1 MTCCTIPHHETT
13 KEGHTT
19 IDTAP
24 KDLYLLRPFHAASLL
39 VLCFAFSVVSAS
51 AQTGQQPAAKTASLS
66 ANKEIARRSYL
77 PFATGNTATFQEV
90 LAPNWDDIP
99 MGPVRSRGGMVGP
112 IVQLLRGMFS
122 NFAIVSQEF
131 IAEGDKVAVRTVW
144 SGVHTG
150 DVFGVKNTGKKITL
164 NTTDIHQIA
173 NGKIIRTWHLED
185 MMGVYAQVGGL
196 KPKT

>member
-1 MTCCTIPHHETT
+1 MH
-13 KEGHTT
+13 
-19 IDTAP
+19 TAP
-24 KDLYLLRPFHAASLL
+24 KDLYLLRGFMPLLLL
-39 VLCFAFSVVSAS
+39 VLCLAFSAVSAS
-51 AQTGQQPAAKTASLS
+51 AQTAQQPAAKSQSLS
-66 ANKEIARRSYL
+66 ANKEIARRFYL

-99 MGPVRSRGGMVGP
+99 MASGQKPGRDGLGP

-122 NFAIVSQEF
+122 NFSIVSQDF
-131 IAEGDKVAVRTVW
+131 VAEGDKVAVRTVW

-173 NGKIIRTWHLED
+173 NGTIIRTWHLED

-196 KPKT
+196 NPKP